1 MARPC
6 PQANVEAARAIPM
19 QCPAQDGPCPCYRH
33 CPFTCASV
41 QAFFC
46 PLWEETEPAMQFENM
61 RHIQEMVSTAI
72 PMQTLSSCF
81 TKTEHPPSQIQH
93 WHFFL
98 LEIHISWGR
107 TVLIGNVSLM
117 LCLYMYLYKI
127 IKKGETL
134 PSQSE
139 NDPAMIEN
147 WKMAPA
153 GRDAKSGRRGR
164 YICAILFSWC

>member
-46 PLWEETEPAMQFENM
+46 PLWEETEPAMQFELCDIS
-61 RHIQEMVSTAI
+61 RKWCRPQSQCKLFHH
-72 PMQTLSSCF
+72 CF
-81 TKTEHPPSQIQH
+81 TKTEHP
-93 WHFFL
+93 
-98 LEIHISWGR
+98 GR

-139 NDPAMIEN
+139 NDPAMIEK

-164 YICAILFSWC
+164 YICAIFSAGANFWESNV

>member
-6 PQANVEAARAIPM
+6 PQANVEAGRAIPM
-19 QCPAQDGPCPCYRH
+19 QSPAQDGPCPCYRH
-33 CPFTCASV
+33 CPFTSASV

-81 TKTEHPPSQIQH
+81 TKTEHP
-93 WHFFL
+93 
-98 LEIHISWGR
+98 GR

-147 WKMAPA
+147 
-153 GRDAKSGRRGR
+153 
-164 YICAILFSWC
+164 